1 MIWMMQVIESR
12 WLSKEIEGAVPVFN
26 SLESSP
32 VLRPPKILSRKNHPS
47 RGGVPAHPARG
58 QTAFSASQRRQT
70 IARSFNCGL
79 AFPKHLKPQRGDRKR
94 DGNMRVSFCRPFGT
108 FSIFALHPRLKPW
121 AIIGRPFG
129 TRFILSVEPAVETA
143 GYCHPSLRDF
153 RSTVSFCPPNG

>member
-1 MIWMMQVIESR
+1 MQVIESR

-108 FSIFALHPRLKPW
+108 
-121 AIIGRPFG
+121 
-129 TRFILSVEPAVETA
+129 RFILFVEPAVEAA
-143 GYCHPSLRDF
+143 GYCRSSRCDF
-153 RSTVSFCPPNG
+153 RVAIPPSALRPPKFLSRKNHPGRRPSRRF